1 MSVYGTV
8 MAAAPREAFLGGS
21 SGGFGRSPALVS
33 ARPSAARRI
42 SLPALGLP
50 FPREFLLPVR
60 AACRV
65 PPRVMTLRP
74 WFRNINRMPF
84 AYAFRPRLRTD

>member
-1 MSVYGTV
+1 

-60 AACRV
+60 LPLRV
-65 PPRVMTLRP
+65 PPRVLTLP
-74 WFRNINRMPF
+74 PQFRNINRMSF
-84 AYAFRPRLRTD
+84 AYAFRPRLRPD